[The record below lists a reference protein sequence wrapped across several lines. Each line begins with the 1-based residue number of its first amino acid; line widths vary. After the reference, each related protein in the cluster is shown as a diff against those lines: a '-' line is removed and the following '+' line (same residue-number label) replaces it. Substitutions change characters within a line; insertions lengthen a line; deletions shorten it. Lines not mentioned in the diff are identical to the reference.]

1 MAKKGELKGGM
12 KQNICINNNQI
23 ELTVFPES
31 KNIVCTSLIF
41 KIKGSALQYC
51 FDSSS
56 LSSLTCDG
64 RNRQTKLNARQ
75 TRQQYV
81 RGRAN
86 VTNHIPFPFK
96 LFPFYCLC
104 LVFCLFKLLP
114 FLLYWLCT

>member
-31 KNIVCTSLIF
+31 KNIACTILIF
-41 KIKGSALQYC
+41 KIKGSASQYC

-86 VTNHIPFPFK
+86 VTNHIPFLFK

-114 FLLYWLCT
+114 FLVYWLCT